1 MSAMR
6 ICRLDDQ
13 GESQAEALQ
22 ARCDAARQAG
32 CSHVLIA
39 PPFARD
45 SQDRLLEP
53 PSGSDEQTQRL
64 QQQVQAAQ
72 QAGVKLLIDLRLDEL
87 GGASRVVQDNPNWF
101 RARSSAVP
109 DPRMPRASAEVAQAR
124 FAYAQEGAAL
134 VQWWAARLLEWA
146 ALGVAG
152 FRILQPH
159 QVPAQRWRE
168 LIGQVHAQAPGTV
181 FAAWT
186 PGVGREGLH
195 GLAGAG
201 FDAAFSSLA
210 WWDCRAGWFFDE
222 DAALRSLAQRVVAV
236 VDAQEGTAAPQPAHW
251 ALALALGNAWM
262 IGERQ
267 LASVPPEVR
276 QAAAGTELAQA
287 GLLRMRPLLR
297 EATGLTA
304 LAIESVTGPALLVLI
319 NTDADHVVPIPTADL
334 LRLLGDAQA
343 LIGEDGQVLSSAA
356 FESLDPGQVR
366 VYRAVPARHVL
377 TAPRARVRAATAA
390 SWSRVC
396 IEAVSPAVDN
406 GRFPVKRTVGERV
419 CVEADAFSDGHERI
433 AVAVLWRAAD
443 SRDWCSA
450 PMRALG
456 NDRWRAEFPLERIGS
471 YEFRIEAWRDAF
483 ATLHA
488 DLEKKRAADSV
499 LPVDVQEAVAL
510 IERAQARSHGEL
522 GRRLQAL
529 LARINAHTDPLQR
542 LAVVLEP
549 ETAQAMALADD
560 KPFRSEYPVTFRV
573 ESERRGAQF
582 ASWYELFPRS
592 QSPDPQRHGTFD
604 DVIGRLPHIRAM
616 GFDVL
621 YMPPIH
627 PIGHKNRKGR
637 NNAIAASEGEPGSPY
652 AIGGP
657 EGGHTAVHPELGGLE
672 AFRRLVRAAREQGL
686 EVALDFAIQ
695 CAPDHPWLREHPD
708 WFTWR
713 ADGSIPYAENPP
725 KKYQDIVNVDFYASG
740 AVPDLWT
747 TLRDVVLFWV
757 AEGVTLF
764 RVDNPHT
771 KPFPFWE
778 WMIAEV
784 RGRRPDVVFLSEAFT
799 RPKMMYRL
807 AKCGFSQ
814 SYTYFTWRN
823 QKAELQ
829 AYVEELNQGV
839 PRECFRPHFF
849 VNTPDI
855 NPVFLQT
862 GGRNGHL
869 IRAALATTLSGLW
882 GMYQGFELCEAT
894 PLQPGKEEYLDSDK
908 YQLRSWPE
916 RAPGDIV
923 DEITRLNQLRR
934 LHPEL
939 QSHLGTRFYVAH
951 NDQVLYFGRLLDP
964 GFLARTGSMVLVAIN
979 LDPHAPQEADVEIPL
994 WEFGLPD
1001 HATVAAQD
1009 LWDGHRF
1016 QWHGKI
1022 QRIRLEAAQPFAIW
1036 RISVGDQA

>member
-1 MSAMR
+1 MR
-6 ICRLDDQ
+6 ICRLHQDGAGPLD
-13 GESQAEALQ
+13 GLQ
-22 ARCDAARQAG
+22 ARCAAAREAG
-32 CSHVLIA
+32 CNYVLIA

-45 SQDRLLEP
+45 SEDRLLEP
-53 PSGSDEQTQRL
+53 PSGSDEQVQRL
-64 QQQVQAAQ
+64 RQQVQAAQ
-72 QAGVKLLIDLRLDEL
+72 QAGLKLLIDLRLDEI
-87 GGASRVVQDNPNWF
+87 GGASPVAQDNPHWF

-109 DPRMPRASAEVAQAR
+109 DPRMPRATGEVAQAR

-134 VQWWAARLLEWA
+134 VQWWAGRLLEWA

-152 FRILQPH
+152 FRILQPQ
-159 QVPAQRWRE
+159 QVPAPRWRE
-168 LIGQVHAQAPGTV
+168 LIARVHAQAPGTV

-210 WWDCRAGWFFDE
+210 WWDGQASWFFDE

-236 VDAQEGTAAPQPAHW
+236 VDADEGATAPRPGHW
-251 ALALALGNAWM
+251 RLAVALGDAWLV
-262 IGERQ
+262 GERQ
-267 LASVPPEVR
+267 LGGVPGGLR
-276 QAAAGTELAQA
+276 QAAPDQAEA

-304 LAIESVTGPALLVLI
+304 LAIEPVAGPASLVLI
-319 NTDADHVVPIPTADL
+319 NSNADHVVPVPATDL
-334 LRLLGDAQA
+334 LRLLGDAEA
-343 LIGEDGQVLSSAA
+343 LIDEDGQQLLPGAA

-366 VYRAVPARHVL
+366 TYRAVPARHVL
-377 TAPRARVRAATAA
+377 TAPRMRVRAASAA
-390 SWSRVC
+390 AWPRVC
-396 IEAVSPAVDN
+396 IESVSPAVDN

-419 CVEADAFSDGHERI
+419 CVEADAFCDGHDRI
-433 AVAVLWRAAD
+433 AMAVLWRAAD
-443 SRDWCSA
+443 TRDWSSA

-456 NDRWRAEFPLERIGS
+456 NDRWRAEFPLERIGT
-471 YEFRIEAWRDAF
+471 YQFRIEAWRDVF
-483 ATLHA
+483 ATLHE
-488 DLEKKRAADSV
+488 DLEKKRAADTV
-499 LPVDVQEAVAL
+499 VPVDVQEALAL
-510 IERAQARSHGEL
+510 IERAQARSQGEL
-522 GRRLQAL
+522 RERLQAL
-529 LARINAHTDPLQR
+529 LARIDAHTDPLQR

-549 ETAQAMALADD
+549 DTAQVMALADD

-573 ESERRGAQF
+573 ESERRAAHF

-604 DVIGRLPHIRAM
+604 DVVGRLPHIRAM

-627 PIGHKNRKGR
+627 PIGHRNRKGR
-637 NNAIAASEGEPGSPY
+637 NNAVAATEGEPGSPY

-657 EGGHTAVHPELGGLE
+657 EGGHTTVHPELGGLE
-672 AFRRLVRAAREQGL
+672 AFRRLVRAARDQGL

-740 AVPDLWT
+740 AVPDLWIA
-747 TLRDVVLFWV
+747 LRDVVLFWV
-757 AEGVTLF
+757 AEGVSLF

-823 QKAELQ
+823 HKAELQ

-855 NPVFLQT
+855 NPPFLQT

-894 PLQPGKEEYLDSDK
+894 ALQPGKEEYLDSDK

-939 QSHLGTRFYVAH
+939 QSHLGTRFYLAH
-951 NDQVLYFGRLLDP
+951 NDQVLYFGKLLDA
-964 GFLARTGSMVLVAIN
+964 GYLARSRSMVLVAIN

-994 WEFGLPD
+994 WELGLPD
-1001 HATVAAQD
+1001 HAAVAAED
-1009 LWDGHRF
+1009 LWDGHSF
-1016 QWHGKI
+1016 HWHGKF
-1022 QRIRLEAAQPFAIW
+1022 QRIRLEAARPFAIW
-1036 RISVGDQA
+1036 RIRAGDQA